1 MNKLLAIQKIR
12 KYLAEGK
19 VVVGSW
25 QQLPCPELAELM
37 GTFGYAFVGVDLEH
51 SCNTRHQ
58 LPNIFRA
65 LELRN
70 TLPLARIGKPDPYL
84 AVEAMEQGAGGI
96 VVPQVRNKKQIS
108 DIKNAI
114 SYPPSGSRG
123 LGFSRANAYGYEFH
137 KHLNGM
143 GQSPLLIPMIEHY
156 EAIENIDEIL
166 SVDVDAAL
174 IGPYDLSASIGCAG
188 NFTTPEF
195 NVNVCQLPF
204 WSLVV
209 YFSWKIYSS
218 KEIKF
223 IDCFLVGLFGA
234 LGFLSKY
241 LFVYLLV
248 SIFLL
253 FIFLIFFQK
262 KKKFDFKYLITI
274 EVFLV
279 LLVPHF
285 IWLYQNDFITILY
298 GIKRTGLEEADIF
311 NHIKYPIMFLI
322 KQIGVLIPF
331 FFLTWLL
338 VKKIKFKFDLKD
350 KKLFFLIIINI
361 LPILLMLLTSI
372 ITGSK
377 VRTMWMTPFYLF
389 FGVFFIYIFKL
400 QINFKKINTFL
411 YSFLFLFF
419 LSPALYSYVSI
430 SQTEKRTDY
439 PGKEIAK
446 KTQEIWSRDFEKEIQ
461 FVTGD
466 EWKAGNLSYHLKS
479 RPVWEGFSTDEILKK
494 SSQFI
499 CIDEI
504 CLGRY

>member
-1 MNKLLAIQKIR
+1 MNVFNRNI
-12 KYLAEGK
+12 
-19 VVVGSW
+19 
-25 QQLPCPELAELM
+25 
-37 GTFGYAFVGVDLEH
+37 
-51 SCNTRHQ
+51 N
-58 LPNIFRA
+58 NIFFIF
-65 LELRN
+65 LFSHLVIWTLVPSLTN
-70 TLPLARIGKPDPYL
+70 KNLPLDTIEALAWGSNLDWGFDKHPPMSAFFLEVFFQMFGPQDWAYYL
-84 AVEAMEQGAGGI
+84 LS
-96 VVPQVRNKKQIS
+96 QIFVL
-108 DIKNAI
+108 IAFYYVFK
-114 SYPPSGSRG
+114 
-123 LGFSRANAYGYEFH
+123 FAN
-137 KHLNGM
+137 
-143 GQSPLLIPMIEHY
+143 
-156 EAIENIDEIL
+156 EIL
-166 SVDVDAAL
+166 ENTKLSLVSVFLLV
-174 IGPYDLSASIGCAG
+174 SIYFY

-204 WSLVV
+204 WALVV

-223 IDCFLVGLFGA
+223 LDCFLVGLFGA

-248 SIFLL
+248 SIDLL
-253 FIFLIFFQK
+253 FVYLIFFK
-262 KKKFDFKYLITI
+262 KEKKFDFKYLISV

-285 IWLYQNDFITILY
+285 IWLYQNNFITIFY
-298 GIKRTGLEEADIF
+298 GIKRTGLEDADIL
-311 NHIKYPIMFLI
+311 NYIQYPISFLI
-322 KQIGVLIPF
+322 KQIGILIPF
-331 FFLTWLL
+331 FFLIWLL
-338 VKKIKFKFDLKD
+338 IKKIKFKFNFKD
-350 KKLFFLIIINI
+350 KKLLFLITINI
-361 LPILLMLLTSI
+361 LPIFLIFLTSI

-389 FGVFFIYIFKL
+389 FGVFFVYIFKL
-400 QINFKKINTFL
+400 QINLKKINTFL
-411 YSFLFLFF
+411 YSFLLLFF
-419 LSPALYSYVSI
+419 LSPVLYSYVSI

-446 KTQEIWSRDFEKEIQ
+446 KTQTIWNQDFEKDIQ

-479 RPVWEGFSTDEILKK
+479 RPVWEGISTDEILKR